1 MNAKDCVI
9 ANKKAICYSGF
20 RDGQRPGDKYPSYD
34 EVKADLLLLQ
44 NDWEYLRL
52 YDCDLHAEIVLEVI
66 ENEQLNF
73 QVMLGAYIEAEV
85 NNPNCPWG
93 GGVYNDNV
101 LKANKENNLKKIERQ
116 IYLANKYTSTVVAL
130 SVGNEACVD
139 WTDHLVPADSVV
151 RYVRL
156 VKQSAKQPVTFCDN
170 YVPWLHTMEKVA
182 EEVDFISIH
191 SYPIWEYKD
200 ICEAMSY
207 TIDNYESVSRKYP
220 HKQIVI
226 TEAGWTTMSNGRGI
240 NECNANE
247 NLQKIYLEQLLR
259 WSKENN
265 ILVFVFEA
273 FDESWKGSSDFSE
286 PEKHWGIFYADR
298 SPKLFTR

>member
-44 NDWEYLRL
+44 EDWEYLRL
-52 YDCDLHAEIVLEVI
+52 YDCDLHAEIVLKVI
-66 ENEQLNF
+66 EDEQLNF

-93 GGVYNDNV
+93 GGVYADNV
-101 LKANKENNLKKIERQ
+101 LKANKENNLKKIERL
-116 IYLANKYTSTVVAL
+116 ICLANKYTSTVVAL

-139 WTDHLVPADSVV
+139 WTDHLVPTDSVA

-156 VKQSAKQPVTFCDN
+156 VKQNTKQPVTFCDN
-170 YVPWLHTMEKVA
+170 YVPWLYTMEEVA
-182 EEVDFISIH
+182 EEVDFVSIH
-191 SYPIWEYKD
+191 TYPIWEYKD
-200 ICEAMSY
+200 ISEAMSY
-207 TIDNYESVSRKYP
+207 TIDNYESVARKYP

-226 TEAGWTTMSNGRGI
+226 TEAGWTTMSNGKGI
-240 NECNANE
+240 NECNANDK
-247 NLQKIYLEQLLR
+247 LQKIYLEQLLE

-265 ILVFVFEA
+265 VLVFAFEA
-273 FDESWKGSSDFSE
+273 FDENWKGSSDPSE

-298 SPKLFTR
+298 SPKLFAR